1 MTNLSQIMSYP
12 RSTQLS
18 SINTFHVHHWFPVAA
33 DPTVKQ
39 SVKTGKKYYS
49 KDKKMIKCQ
58 FDKILGLFMVLNLIK
73 HNL

>member
-1 MTNLSQIMSYP
+1 MYITDSLLQQI
-12 RSTQLS
+12 QLL
-18 SINTFHVHHWFPVAA
+18 NKVLRLE
-33 DPTVKQ
+33 
-39 SVKTGKKYYS
+39 KKYYS